1 MSGGASFGW
10 RGAVV
15 ALCFVL
21 AGIALLGRALWLQV
35 LDHEFLE
42 GQGVSR
48 QQRVVADPAYRGTIT
63 DRNGEALAVSTP
75 VDSLWCIPREVLAVP
90 ARIPAL
96 ARALAV
102 DPAALRRTLSE
113 RKDREFTYLR
123 RQVSPQEAQ
132 RVLALGIPGVHSQR
146 ESKRYYPAG
155 EVTAH
160 VLGST
165 NVDDHGAE
173 GLELSYDDLLRGEPG
188 AKRVVK
194 DLYGNVMAELGQLK
208 APRHGRD
215 LALSIDLRIQYMAY
229 RELKRAVYENEA
241 VGGSIVVLD
250 ATTGEVLAM
259 ASQPS
264 WNPNSRAPA
273 PPAVRRNRAATDAF
287 EPGSAFKP
295 FPIAVALESGDWRP
309 RTLIDTK
316 GGLLKVGSTTL
327 RDEKDFG
334 LIDVTT
340 VLTKSVNTGSAQ
352 IALSLDRAQLWE
364 TLARFGFGSRTGSGF
379 PGEQSGN
386 LPHYQRWRSINAA
399 TISYGYGL
407 SVTALQLAQAFAVV
421 AADGVRH
428 DLSLVPAHGVVQG
441 ERVLSARTAR
451 EMRTMLETVVAIDGT
466 ATRAA
471 LKGYR
476 VAGKTGTAR
485 LVSASGGYDAERH
498 RAIFAGMAPASDPRL
513 VTVIL
518 IEEPSK
524 GRYHGGD
531 VAAPVF
537 AGVMQGALRLM
548 DVAPD
553 DLRADEGAVDQ
564 RLVGLPPAARATRA
578 AQVKP
583 LRAQP

>member
-1 MSGGASFGW
+1 MSTGPAFGW
-10 RGAVV
+10 RGGLV
-15 ALCFVL
+15 AACFVL
-21 AGIALLGRALWLQV
+21 AGTALLGRALWLQV

-42 GQGVSR
+42 GQGASR
-48 QQRVVADPAYRGTIT
+48 QQRVVVDPAFRGTIT

-75 VDSLWCIPREVLAVP
+75 VDSLWCIPRQVLAEP
-90 ARIPAL
+90 RRLAAL
-96 ARALAV
+96 ARVLAI
-102 DPAALRRTLSE
+102 DPATLTRTLTE

-123 RQVSPQEAQ
+123 RHVSPQEAQ
-132 RVLALGIPGVHSQR
+132 RVLALGVPGVHSQR
-146 ESKRYYPAG
+146 ESRRYYPAG

-165 NVDDHGAE
+165 DVDDLGAE
-173 GLELSYDDLLRGEPG
+173 GLELSYDELLRGAPG

-273 PPAVRRNRAATDAF
+273 APAVRRNRAATDAF

-295 FPIAVALESGDWRP
+295 FPIAVALETGEWRP

-316 GGLLKVGSTTL
+316 GGMLKVGTTTL

-386 LPHYQRWRSINAA
+386 LPHYQRWRSINTA
-399 TISYGYGL
+399 TMSYGYGL
-407 SVTALQLAQAFAVV
+407 SVTTLQLAQAFAVV

-441 ERVLSARTAR
+441 ERVVSVRTAR
-451 EMRTMLETVVAIDGT
+451 EMRTMLETVVSTEGT
-466 ATRAA
+466 ASRAA
-471 LKGYR
+471 LRGYR

-485 LVSASGGYDAERH
+485 KIAAGGGYDPDRH
-498 RAIFAGMAPASDPRL
+498 RAIFAGMAPATDPRL
-513 VTVIL
+513 VTVVV

-531 VAAPVF
+531 IAAPVF
-537 AGVMQGALRLM
+537 SDVMQGALRLM

-553 DLRADEGAVDQ
+553 DLRASGELGDPL
-564 RLVGLPPAARATRA
+564 LVGGTPAAHASRA
-578 AQVKP
+578 AQVK
-583 LRAQP
+583 R

>member
-1 MSGGASFGW
+1 MSAGPTFGW
-10 RGAVV
+10 RGGLV
-15 ALCFVL
+15 AACFAL
-21 AGIALLGRALWLQV
+21 AGAALLGRALQLQV

-42 GQGVSR
+42 GQGASR
-48 QQRVVADPAYRGTIT
+48 QQRVVVDPAFRGSIT

-75 VDSLWCIPREVLAVP
+75 VDSLWCIPREVLAAP
-90 ARIPAL
+90 QRIAPL
-96 ARALAV
+96 ARTLGV
-102 DPAALRRTLSE
+102 DPAALRRTLAE
-113 RKDREFTYLR
+113 RSDRGFHYLKR
-123 RQVSPQEAQ
+123 HVSPQEAR
-132 RVLALGIPGVHSQR
+132 RVLALGVPGVHAQP
-146 ESKRYYPAG
+146 ESRRYYPAG

-160 VLGST
+160 VLGDT
-165 NVDDHGAE
+165 NVDDLGAE
-173 GLELSYDDLLRGEPG
+173 GLELAYDELLRGEPG
-188 AKRVVK
+188 TKRVVK

-215 LALSIDLRIQYMAY
+215 LELALDLRIQYMAY

-241 VGGSIVVLD
+241 IGGSIVVLD

-273 PPAVRRNRAATDAF
+273 PPAVRRNRAAVDAY

-295 FPIAVALESGDWRP
+295 FPIAVALESGEWRP

-316 GGLLKVGSTTL
+316 GGVLKVGATTL
-327 RDEKDFG
+327 KDEKDFG

-352 IALSLDRAQLWE
+352 IALSLDRAVLWE

-386 LPHYQRWRSINAA
+386 LPHYQRWRSINLA
-399 TISYGYGL
+399 TMSYGYGL
-407 SVTALQLAQAFAVV
+407 SVTTLQLAQAFAVV

-428 DLSLVPAHGVVQG
+428 DLSLVPTHGVVQG
-441 ERVLSARTAR
+441 ERVLAPRTAR
-451 EMRTMLETVVAIDGT
+451 ELRTMMETVVSLDGT
-466 ATRAA
+466 ASRAA

-476 VAGKTGTAR
+476 VSGKTGTAR
-485 LVSASGGYDAERH
+485 KVAAGGGYDPDRH
-498 RAIFAGMAPASDPRL
+498 RAIFAGMAPATDPRL
-513 VTVIL
+513 VAVVV

-524 GRYHGGD
+524 GRYHGGEI
-531 VAAPVF
+531 AAPVF
-537 AGVMQGALRLM
+537 ADVMQGALRLM

-553 DLRADEGAVDQ
+553 ALDPADEGVLTAH
-564 RLVGLPPAARATRA
+564 ATRA
-578 AQVKP
+578 APVKP
-583 LRAQP
+583 VAAGGRR

>member
-1 MSGGASFGW
+1 MSAGPTFGW
-10 RGAVV
+10 RGGLV
-15 ALCFVL
+15 AACFAL
-21 AGIALLGRALWLQV
+21 AGAALLGRALWLQV

-42 GQGVSR
+42 GQGASR
-48 QQRVVADPAYRGTIT
+48 QQRVVADPAFRGTIT

-75 VDSLWCIPREVLAVP
+75 VDSLWCIPREVLAAP
-90 ARIPAL
+90 KRIAPL
-96 ARALAV
+96 ARALGA
-102 DPAALRRTLSE
+102 DPAALKRALAE
-113 RKDREFTYLR
+113 RQDRGFHYLKR
-123 RQVSPQEAQ
+123 HVSPQEAA
-132 RVLALGIPGVHSQR
+132 RVLALGVPGVHSQR
-146 ESKRYYPAG
+146 ESRRYYPAG

-165 NVDDHGAE
+165 NVDDLGAE
-173 GLELSYDDLLRGEPG
+173 GLELSYDELLRGEAG

-194 DLYGNVMAELGQLK
+194 DLHGNVMAELGQLK

-215 LALSIDLRIQYMAY
+215 LELALDLRIQYLAY

-264 WNPNSRAPA
+264 WNPNSRTPA
-273 PPAVRRNRAATDAF
+273 PPALRRNRAATDAY

-295 FPIAVALESGDWRP
+295 FPIAVALETGEWRP

-316 GGLLKVGSTTL
+316 GGVLKVGATTL
-327 RDEKDFG
+327 KDEKDFG

-352 IALSLDRAQLWE
+352 IALSLDRAVLWE
-364 TLARFGFGSRTGSGF
+364 SLARFGFGSRTGSGF

-386 LPHYQRWRSINAA
+386 LPHYQRWRSINTA

-407 SVTALQLAQAFAVV
+407 SVTTLQLAQAFAVL

-428 DLSLVPAHGVVQG
+428 DLSLVPTGGAVRG
-441 ERVLSARTAR
+441 ERVLSPRTAR
-451 EMRTMLETVVAIDGT
+451 ELRGMMETVVSLEGT
-466 ATRAA
+466 ASRAA
-471 LKGYR
+471 LRGYR

-485 LVSASGGYDAERH
+485 KIAAGGGYDAERH
-498 RAIFAGMAPASDPRL
+498 RAIFAGMAPATDPRL
-513 VTVIL
+513 VTVVV
-518 IEEPSK
+518 IEEPSL

-537 AGVMQGALRLM
+537 AKVMQGALRLM

-553 DLRADEGAVDQ
+553 DHPSD
-564 RLVGLPPAARATRA
+564 
-578 AQVKP
+578 
-583 LRAQP
+583 AQPLVAGPAPARGAPARPERR